1 SMRISWRYLG
11 LRCDGSNDKTA
22 YGKGTFK
29 TFGIDDEKG
38 FLHKYSIKDSIK
50 DGTTLELFYSLAP
63 NEMLVPKEQLEQ
75 EFLSLAESEGVSD
88 IEELNKILEKAVNL
102 CNFLKGRD
110 RVDKIACY
118 VADHYKKNV
127 EPLGYKAFLVGV
139 DREACTLYKNAL
151 DKYLPPEYSAVVY
164 SGNHNDTAELKR
176 FHLSDDKEKEIRKVF
191 AKQDT
196 LPRILIVTEKL
207 LTGYDAPV
215 LYAMYLDKPMRDHA
229 LLQAIARVNRPYEN
243 EEKNMK
249 KPHGFVLDFIGIFDK
264 LEKALAFDSD
274 EIDSVIKDINILKAI
289 FSKRMTEQGK
299 GFMKLVSSPLS
310 DKDVDVLIDHFSD
323 PSKRKEFFKF
333 YKEVESLYEI
343 ISPDVFL
350 RSFIDDYGLLSE
362 MYLIVRNAF
371 AKRVVIDKEF
381 LRKTN
386 DLVQEHIGVTGL
398 SGGLELFEI
407 NEDGVQK
414 IKDKHAKDHV
424 KIINLIKVIQKEA
437 EEQSDDLFLQSMAIK
452 AETIQQRY
460 EDKQETTKELL
471 DELYRLLEEE
481 IRRKNEQ
488 KDKGL
493 DGLTYFIFG
502 ALKEKGFKQPEET
515 AKIIKEKFNQFPH
528 WASSDQDYRE
538 LRTELYYVLGR
549 IEDNIDKCYEFVD
562 YLFSLLER
570 AQEI

>member
-1 SMRISWRYLG
+1 
-11 LRCDGSNDKTA
+11 
-22 YGKGTFK
+22 
-29 TFGIDDEKG
+29 
-38 FLHKYSIKDSIK
+38 
-50 DGTTLELFYSLAP
+50 
-63 NEMLVPKEQLEQ
+63 
-75 EFLSLAESEGVSD
+75 
-88 IEELNKILEKAVNL
+88 
-102 CNFLKGRD
+102 
-110 RVDKIACY
+110 
-118 VADHYKKNV
+118 
-127 EPLGYKAFLVGV
+127 
-139 DREACTLYKNAL
+139 
-151 DKYLPPEYSAVVY
+151 
-164 SGNHNDTAELKR
+164 
-176 FHLSDDKEKEIRKVF
+176 
-191 AKQDT
+191 
-196 LPRILIVTEKL
+196 
-207 LTGYDAPV
+207 
-215 LYAMYLDKPMRDHA
+215 
-229 LLQAIARVNRPYEN
+229 
-243 EEKNMK
+243 
-249 KPHGFVLDFIGIFDK
+249 
-264 LEKALAFDSD
+264 
-274 EIDSVIKDINILKAI
+274 
-289 FSKRMTEQGK
+289 
-299 GFMKLVSSPLS
+299 MKLVSSPLS